1 MKLIGHPLIA
11 YEPLYQIHSQE
22 DIIKSPSNAVLVF
35 DFDAILAAY
44 CQSQKI
50 PFALH
55 VKNIKEFILAN
66 ALGVSY
72 FIVDKSLAI
81 NAQKVADDY
90 LFDGKVMLY
99 SNDESDIEFVALSA
113 IDGIIFETGVKTL

>member
-22 DIIKSPSNAVLVF
+22 DIIKIPSNAVLVF

-44 CQSQKI
+44 CQSQKLS
-50 PFALH
+50 FALH
-55 VKNIKEFILAN
+55 VKNIKELILAN
-66 ALGVSY
+66 ALGVTY

-113 IDGIIFETGVKTL
+113 IDGIIFENSIKSL